1 MAASPPS
8 QDDVDV
14 FLHFHNNAGAVNN
27 EQNVGGLPVDEVPV
41 QTENLLGVAAVNNEH
56 IKGDLPVEA

>member
-1 MAASPPS
+1 LVHVAFGNEEQEAE
-8 QDDVDV
+8 
-14 FLHFHNNAGAVNN
+14 HAGTVNN

-41 QTENLLGVAAVNNEH
+41 QAENLLGVGAVNNEH